1 MKIKKFLCIFMTVV
15 VAAVSFVVPAGAAN
29 VKPDAPSNV
38 SAAVKSET
46 SVKLSWDAVKNADS
60 YIVYYSTEK
69 KEGFE
74 SYGQTTKTSAT
85 VKGLTAG
92 TKYYF
97 RVKAVQKIDGKKV
110 KSDYSKAATAV
121 PKVKET
127 NTSNNTDF
135 NSIDKKALEKNW
147 DNYKGKF
154 KYWMNP
160 KSKKFHCNDCRT
172 LKHYENFIG
181 TNERSTAINEG
192 YVPCKVC
199 YP

>member
-1 MKIKKFLCIFMTVV
+1 MTVV

-46 SVKLSWDAVKNADS
+46 SVKISWDAVKNAES

-97 RVKAVQKIDGKKV
+97 RVKTVQNVGGKKL
-110 KSDYSKAATAV
+110 KSDYSKAASAV
-121 PKVKET
+121 PKVNET

-135 NSIDKKALEKNW
+135 SSIDKKTLKKNW
-147 DNYKGKF
+147 DNYKEKF
-154 KYWMNP
+154 SYWMNP
-160 KSKKFHCNDCRT
+160 KSFKVHKNSCWT

-181 TNERSTAINEG
+181 TNSLQEALNQHYER
-192 YVPCKVC
+192 CKLC
-199 YP
+199 NP

>member
-1 MKIKKFLCIFMTVV
+1 MKV
-15 VAAVSFVVPAGAAN
+15 
-29 VKPDAPSNV
+29 
-38 SAAVKSET
+38 
-46 SVKLSWDAVKNADS
+46 SWDAVKNADS

-121 PKVKET
+121 PKVKELNKDEIT
-127 NTSNNTDF
+127 LIQEPGDIQNGRQATL
-135 NSIDKKALEKNW
+135 II
-147 DNYKGKF
+147 KGKPNTIYECVVYYDTINGTAKGIGSIKSDSTGYAEWNWKVGTKTHEGFHDIGIKKNGKEIKIFSGIF
-154 KYWMNP
+154 KTHQ
-160 KSKKFHCNDCRT
+160 KKH
-172 LKHYENFIG
+172 
-181 TNERSTAINEG
+181 
-192 YVPCKVC
+192 
-199 YP
+199 